1 MLFYYGR
8 RQIQRGRTN
17 PSQQMTLVSLI
28 VAAICGLVEVLQG
41 LQTLSACLHHADV
54 NEQVCVLFLSRTLC
68 QFKQLKEFERLR
80 GLGLRHPEIYGSL
93 LDLWSPTSLD
103 RFGNNIGINA
113 HGHCLHD
120 TIDECKFISFHMYQ
134 ITRVLPWGI

>member
-1 MLFYYGR
+1 MGLVILIQVIMLFYYGR

-54 NEQVCVLFLSRTLC
+54 NEQVRVLFYQKLC
-68 QFKQLKEFERLR
+68 FNSNSSKSSKDCVDSACVI
-80 GLGLRHPEIYGSL
+80 P
-93 LDLWSPTSLD
+93 
-103 RFGNNIGINA
+103 RFM
-113 HGHCLHD
+113 GHC
-120 TIDECKFISFHMYQ
+120 
-134 ITRVLPWGI
+134 